1 MVAVRVQGLIR
12 GAVVVKLLERQGLDV
27 IQGESNMDKL
37 HPEILKDMAAMEIE
51 LLDVIDK
58 LEAMHYE
65 LGEIRRRSDE
75 YMEAIEIEDD
85 KK

>member
-1 MVAVRVQGLIR
+1 M
-12 GAVVVKLLERQGLDV
+12 VVKLLERQGLDV